1 MKIYVIDTN
10 ALISFVTDRN
20 LSQQHK
26 IADLLDE
33 AARLRCTVIC
43 PQNALTEFVYVLD
56 KVYGTPKSKIR
67 LMIKDFIALPGVK
80 VIDGVDF
87 ELVLQ
92 FWPKPLSDFGDAI
105 VASVCR
111 SYQGAVAATFDRKLI
126 NALKKLNIGVASL

>member
-1 MKIYVIDTN
+1 MKTYVIDTN

-20 LSQQHK
+20 LSQQHQ

-33 AARLRCTVIC
+33 AARLRCAVIC

-56 KVYGTPKSKIR
+56 KVYGTPKHKIR

-80 VIDGVDF
+80 VVNGVNF
-87 ELVLQ
+87 ELVLE
-92 FWPKPLSDFGDAI
+92 FWPNPLSDFGDAI

-111 SYQGAVAATFDRKLI
+111 SHQGAVVATFDRKLI
-126 NALKKLNIGVASL
+126 NALKNLSIGVASL